1 MNLKWSS
8 LAKTRRLKQTLVA
21 YWPSCMIHVSNLS
34 NWCKVDVPNSN
45 TTIINGYLILNGI
58 YVVRCESKNE
68 NQNDICSQEIE
79 LHPYNM
85 LNFLSSIVNMI
96 GVDLLDHL
104 TSTRIFTLI
113 LMRMISKY
121 HEANDYVHDLESLII
136 LQ

>member
-1 MNLKWSS
+1 
-8 LAKTRRLKQTLVA
+8 
-21 YWPSCMIHVSNLS
+21 MIHVSNLS

-58 YVVRCESKNE
+58 YVVRHE

-104 TSTRIFTLI
+104 TSTRIFHFDI
-113 LMRMISKY
+113 NAY
-121 HEANDYVHDLESLII
+121 DL
-136 LQ
+136 